1 MCPMVRLVFK
11 IYQKMFESMKYFKIF
26 SDLFFLMKFPQIN
39 TILEISVL
47 FLRSFWM
54 FVFFNHSCS
63 RLACLHL
70 RYL

>member
-26 SDLFFLMKFPQIN
+26 SDLFLMKFPQIN

-54 FVFFNHSCS
+54 CFFFSII
-63 RLACLHL
+63 AVPD
-70 RYL
+70 